1 MVSSTSSTVVTIR
14 MISRGAWRDAT
25 LGGHAYAALWVGD
38 SSAPREADRHHDR
51 MRLVGLQL
59 STLAA
64 LAAMHP
70 HARSSGVDYIGV
82 FLAAGAS
89 WVALPGPG
97 EAALIAAG
105 ISAAHGHLDLSSVV
119 AVAWAGATLGGAAGW
134 LLGVKGGRGLLT
146 APGPLLALRLA
157 LIARGDRFYE
167 RYGPVAVLLT
177 PSWIAGIHD
186 MRWSRFLPAN
196 AISALAWA
204 LSIGLGAYLIGPSIT
219 DILADAGLAG
229 ELLLGALS
237 VLAAGVVLWR
247 RSHKP
252 A

>member
-237 VLAAGVVLWR
+237 VLAAGVLLWR